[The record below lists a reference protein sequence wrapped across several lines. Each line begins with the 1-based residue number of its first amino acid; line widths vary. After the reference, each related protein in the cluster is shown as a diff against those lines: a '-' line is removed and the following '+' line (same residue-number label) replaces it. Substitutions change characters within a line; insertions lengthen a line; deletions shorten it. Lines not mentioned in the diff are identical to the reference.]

1 MKSHDCDV
9 TQNVG
14 EIGDQEIFYFVL
26 KSTEMSVSK
35 GSVNNI
41 TVALGYSK
49 ACARFVPQI
58 IPAIAKLC

>member
-1 MKSHDCDV
+1 MKIYDCNV

-14 EIGDQEIFYFVL
+14 EIRDQEIVYFL
-26 KSTEMSVSK
+26 LESTEMSVSK

-49 ACARFVPQI
+49 ACARWVP
-58 IPAIAKLC
+58 